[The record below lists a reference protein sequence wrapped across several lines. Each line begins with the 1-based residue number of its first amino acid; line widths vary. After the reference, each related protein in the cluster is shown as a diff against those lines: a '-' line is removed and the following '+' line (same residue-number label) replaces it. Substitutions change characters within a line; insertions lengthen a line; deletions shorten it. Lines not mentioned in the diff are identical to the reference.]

1 MAVVHAAI
9 VRAGIVH
16 RGQHVLIPF
25 VGQAEVQKAR
35 PGRLDGGKPRA
46 VQLHV
51 RDERLGDLARSHVHG
66 LGRRHGMV
74 GGKVAVGGVLRLL
87 DGAAHVRALGQ
98 VARGSGAQI
107 CFPDARIHGGAC
119 LFDSIGHNQ
128 LPSIL

>member
-9 VRAGIVH
+9 VRAGFVH
-16 RGQHVLIPF
+16 GSQHVLIPL

-35 PGRLDGGKPRA
+35 PCRLNGGKPRA

-51 RDERLGDLARSHVHG
+51 RDERLGDLARGHVHG
-66 LGRRHGMV
+66 LGRRHGVV

-98 VARGSGAQI
+98 IERRGGAQI

>member
-1 MAVVHAAI
+1 
-9 VRAGIVH
+9 
-16 RGQHVLIPF
+16 
-25 VGQAEVQKAR
+25 
-35 PGRLDGGKPRA
+35 
-46 VQLHV
+46 
-51 RDERLGDLARSHVHG
+51 
-66 LGRRHGMV
+66 MV

-98 VARGSGAQI
+98 VARGSGTQI